1 MRKART
7 ELLEQGTQAPS
18 NIPSFIRLEQISVVT
33 VPADSHGIIPH
44 WISLSTT

>member
-18 NIPSFIRLEQISVVT
+18 NIPSFIRLEQISV
-33 VPADSHGIIPH
+33 DSHGIIPH